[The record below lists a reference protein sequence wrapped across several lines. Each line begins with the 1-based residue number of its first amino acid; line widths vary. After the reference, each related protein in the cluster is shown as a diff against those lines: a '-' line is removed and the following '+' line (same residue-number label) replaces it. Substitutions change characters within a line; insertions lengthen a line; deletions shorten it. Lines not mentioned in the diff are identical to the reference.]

1 MDDRISPLGSAPVGR
16 LLWRYSLPAVASM
29 GIASLYNVI
38 GGIFIGRGVGSLA
51 LSGLAVNFPLFNLVM
66 GFCALVGVGGATL
79 CSLELGRGHSDN
91 AARLPAQV
99 TALGLFG
106 SLAVGVPLY
115 LALDPVLRLFGAGDA
130 TLPYARDYML
140 VLLAGLPASFIM
152 VGLNNLLRAS
162 GHPGKALLTMV
173 VSVAVNLLLAPIFIF
188 IFHWGMRGA
197 ALATLLAESAA
208 CLWLIRHFRTTR
220 GVVRFGRGAFRPLFR
235 MGAAILRLGLPPFL
249 MNACACLVVIV
260 INRQLATHGG
270 DLAIGAYGVFNTLNT
285 LFFMVVLGMT
295 QGLQPIVGY
304 NHGAGRRDR
313 VRRALGLGVTVGLT
327 ITATGWAALE
337 FAPRALAGL
346 FTDDP
351 ALQVLSIRAMRVGSL
366 LFFLVGAQV
375 VITACFQFVGMAATA
390 SALSLSRQLLFL
402 IPALLLLP
410 RHFGLDGVWY
420 AIPVSDALAVLVT
433 AGVWTGCRR
442 KLGFGPALTTGGTRI
457 GVPGDQAEGG

>member
-1 MDDRISPLGSAPVGR
+1 MDDRISALGSAPVGR

-29 GIASLYNVI
+29 GVSSLYNVI
-38 GGIFIGRGVGSLA
+38 GGMFIGRGVGPLA

-66 GFCALVGVGGATL
+66 GFCALVGAGGATL
-79 CSLELGRGHSDN
+79 CSLELGRGHRAE

-99 TALGLFG
+99 AALGLLG
-106 SLAVGVPLY
+106 SLVVGAPLY

-140 VLLAGLPASFIM
+140 VLLAGLPASFLM
-152 VGLNNLLRAS
+152 VGLNNLMRAS
-162 GHPGKALLTMV
+162 GHPGKALLTLM
-173 VSVAVNLLLAPIFIF
+173 VSVSVNLALAPLFIF
-188 IFHWGMRGA
+188 VFRWGMRGA

-208 CLWLIRHFRTTR
+208 CLWLLRHFCTTS
-220 GVVRFGRGAFRPLFR
+220 GVVRFGRGAFRPSFR
-235 MGAAILRLGLPPFL
+235 TGATILRLGVPPFL

-260 INRQLATHGG
+260 INRQLAAHGG
-270 DLAIGAYGVFNTLNT
+270 DPAIGAYGVFNTLNT

-304 NHGAGRRDR
+304 NHGAGRRER
-313 VRRALGLGVTVGLT
+313 VRRALGLGMAVGLA
-327 ITATGWAALE
+327 ITASGWAALE
-337 FAPRALAGL
+337 FAPRLLAGL
-346 FTDDP
+346 FTDDE
-351 ALQVLSIRAMRVGSL
+351 ALLTLAVRAMRMGSL

-410 RHFGLDGVWY
+410 RRYGLDGVWY
-420 AIPVSDALAVLVT
+420 AIPVADALAVLVT
-433 AGVWTGCRR
+433 AGVWAGCRQS
-442 KLGFGPALTTGGTRI
+442 LGFGPTLTAQDGRK
-457 GVPGDQAEGG
+457 EGEERL